1 MISRSEI
8 QIVNAI
14 VIVNASNLI
23 LREFSY
29 EAKRDRRVVENRIYK
44 KIREDL
50 VTERNIRI
58 PRKFQ
63 QWIYTFSSLE
73 ILKNFR

>member
-14 VIVNASNLI
+14 VIVRIDFYI

-29 EAKRDRRVVENRIYK
+29 EAKRDRRVVENQIYK